1 MYDPSVSISNEG
13 LATSCVSPGGLHDV
27 VEDAAAEDEEN
38 TLDDVDETV
47 ADDEDVERVVEL

>member
-1 MYDPSVSISNEG
+1 
-13 LATSCVSPGGLHDV
+13 LATSCVSPGGPHDV

-47 ADDEDVERVVEL
+47 ADNEDVERAVEL